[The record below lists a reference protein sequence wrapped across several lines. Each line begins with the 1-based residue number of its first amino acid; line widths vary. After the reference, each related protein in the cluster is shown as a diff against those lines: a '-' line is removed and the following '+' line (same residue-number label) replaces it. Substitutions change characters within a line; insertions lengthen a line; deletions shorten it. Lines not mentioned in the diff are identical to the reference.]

1 MSGARYPDLAGKA
14 ALVTGGADGIGRAI
28 VAALHAQGARV
39 ATLDRDGARLARL
52 RVEFPGVETETAD
65 LTDIDATQTA
75 IAALTARLGPFAIL
89 VNNAGD
95 DERHDFLTLTPERW
109 RERLAV
115 NLDHVMFVAQALA
128 PGMIA
133 AGGGAIVNLGSTS
146 WMKGA
151 PGIVAYTTAKAAILG
166 FTKTLAR
173 ELGAAGV
180 RVNAV
185 APGWVMTERQ
195 KALRATPE
203 RLAAALED
211 QALKRLIEPE
221 DAAAAV
227 LFLCSEAARSITGQ
241 TLVVDA
247 GAKGS

>member
-1 MSGARYPDLAGKA
+1 MSQARYPDLAGKA

-39 ATLDRDGARLARL
+39 ATLDRDKAGLVRL
-52 RVEFPGVETETAD
+52 RGAFPGVDSETVD
-65 LTDIDATQTA
+65 LTDIAATQAA

-89 VNNAGD
+89 VNNAGH

-115 NLDHVMFVAQALA
+115 NLDHVMFVSQAVA

-173 ELGAAGV
+173 ELGPAGV

-195 KALRATPE
+195 KALMATPE
-203 RLAAALED
+203 KIAAALED
-211 QALKRLIEPE
+211 QALKRLIEPQ

-227 LFLCSEAARSITGQ
+227 LFLCSDAARSITGQ
-241 TLVVDA
+241 TIVVDA

>member
-1 MSGARYPDLAGKA
+1 MNAARYPDLAGKA

-28 VAALHAQGARV
+28 VAGLHAQGARV
-39 ATLDRDGARLARL
+39 ATLDRDAARLADL
-52 RVEFPGVETETAD
+52 AAEFPGVTTHTVDLAD
-65 LTDIDATQTA
+65 LDATRAA
-75 IAALTARLGPFAIL
+75 IVALAARLGPFAIL
-89 VNNAGD
+89 VNNAGH
-95 DERHDFLTLTPERW
+95 DERHDFLSLTPQDW

-115 NLDHVMFVAQALA
+115 NLDHVMFVSQAVA

-133 AGGGAIVNLGSTS
+133 AGEGAIVNLGSTS

-173 ELGAAGV
+173 ELGPAGV

-185 APGWVMTERQ
+185 APGWVMTARQ
-195 KALRATPE
+195 KARWATPE
-203 RLAAALED
+203 KIAAALED
-211 QALKRLIEPE
+211 QALKRLIEPD

-227 LFLCSEAARSITGQ
+227 LFLCSAAARSITGQ
-241 TLVVDA
+241 TIVVDA
-247 GAKGS
+247 GARGS